1 MAIPLLDSAKVEEFM
16 AMDGHAP
23 GFLLQMLGHLKNSCP
38 RLLSGLAKAMYV
50 KPPSTPS
57 SSPSPPLAHRAQ
69 APPPHRAVPPPPC

>member
-38 RLLSGLAKAMYV
+38 RLLSGLAKAM
-50 KPPSTPS
+50 
-57 SSPSPPLAHRAQ
+57 
-69 APPPHRAVPPPPC
+69 